1 MIYKRFFAFIVDIIM
16 SAMFAILI
24 YGVLSFFSVKIIIPM
39 IAIIGWAALICKDC
53 FNGVS
58 VGKLLLGIQVVDSNT
73 QQIVSPQ
80 KSIIRN
86 LFYFLSF
93 IDIAFA
99 FTNSKERR
107 LGDYI
112 AHTEVVLR
120 GKSLPKVNYSK
131 SLLAVGYVL
140 IGLIVMEV
148 IYYLR
153 ASSLGLL

>member
-1 MIYKRFFAFIVDIIM
+1 M
-16 SAMFAILI
+16 SAMLAIFI
-24 YGVLSFFSVKIIIPM
+24 YGVLSFFSVKMIIPM
-39 IAIIGWAALICKDC
+39 IAIIGWAALMCKDC
-53 FNGVS
+53 FNGIS
-58 VGKLLLGIQVVDSNT
+58 VGKLLLGIQVVESNT

-99 FTNSKERR
+99 FTNSKGHR
-107 LGDYI
+107 LGDHV
-112 AHTEVVLR
+112 AHTEVLLR
-120 GKSLPKVNYSK
+120 DKSLSKVSYSK
-131 SLLAVGYVL
+131 SLLAVGSVL